1 MLGAGGGDSER
12 TFDCIVRTRPSV
24 SRKRHRTALFGKHR
38 PKVKG
43 RGVSLASMAK
53 HSGISRLGAIWTL
66 GAVTLAATTGCGGV
80 NEPNAVLR
88 VGSHNLRCPQ
98 SDLETTLHRESSQV
112 REYYVGCDFMYT
124 RVLCDKP
131 NATQPTAQCHPAKP
145 QPPCF
150 GGGCFKENPLT
161 FEWEIDETLAS
172 SEPARSGA
180 ELFSK
185 P

>member
-1 MLGAGGGDSER
+1 
-12 TFDCIVRTRPSV
+12 
-24 SRKRHRTALFGKHR
+24 
-38 PKVKG
+38 
-43 RGVSLASMAK
+43 MAK
-53 HSGISRLGAIWTL
+53 HSGISRLGALLTL
-66 GAVTLAATTGCGGV
+66 GAVALTASSGCSGV

-88 VGSHNLRCPQ
+88 VGSRNLRCPQ
-98 SDLETTLHRESSQV
+98 RDLETALHRESSQV

-131 NATQPTAQCHPAKP
+131 TAQCHPAKP

-150 GGGCFKENPLT
+150 GGGCFKENPVT
-161 FEWEIDETLAS
+161 FEWELDETLAS

-180 ELFSK
+180 ELFSR